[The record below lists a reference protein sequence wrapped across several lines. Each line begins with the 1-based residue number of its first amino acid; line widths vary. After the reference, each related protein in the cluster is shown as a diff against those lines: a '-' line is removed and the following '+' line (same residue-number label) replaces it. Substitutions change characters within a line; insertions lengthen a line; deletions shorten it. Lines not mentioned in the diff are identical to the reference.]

1 MQPSLANHLFKKIL
15 PLAFILNFL
24 LNAAAALLVYFNR
37 QTIPLRGQ
45 GGVQR
50 DFFVA
55 ALIIGFLTTL
65 ATLPGARRE
74 VWAGRAR
81 GFGIAGLRV
90 PNRHPLTT
98 SILMGILSAL
108 VFTLFAVRAL
118 DHLKV
123 LQLTLAQFVVFKA
136 LFASAVGVFTAATA
150 ALLAVAP
157 ESSRPGNAIFSSGEA
172 PGIAPGDRLDYFDKG
187 ALAVTDQARG
197 CNGTPLW
204 QLLVEGALEPVHV
217 RAALGDLVTRFP
229 SLATRV
235 RPLDGAAPWASHYCY
250 RQDAQFT
257 LDAIFRVAS
266 VNDSEAS
273 LAALCREEMNR
284 PFDPFRDF
292 PVTLTLALVAE
303 DRCRLLFRQHHMI
316 ADGRAF
322 LFLLQEFARF
332 LEHARQ
338 GTRPGE
344 GELLPVGR
352 RGELEPLGLTPLRRT
367 LLTARGMLLLLSRVA
382 RMTFSPLTPML
393 QNQSRDYT
401 GDNGTLHLDLPD
413 TLLERLRG
421 ARERASVSLNSC
433 LTGALLEAAARWHR
447 QLGKPLGRT
456 VTRLLV
462 ETRPRDRAFLSFA
475 NHLAM
480 HEVSVDLRR
489 TPGAVAAMQQVQ
501 REVDAQRA
509 SQTPLQQLLAQRI
522 FVLAFPLADLQR
534 IVFESRQLSSNL
546 DFSNLIA
553 LACPPMRGAGWRV
566 GALRVTTTVAPR
578 TGIIV
583 TVLRY
588 DGRLT
593 FNFNYKSS
601 AATREETRAFA
612 EQFAAVLSELAGV
625 PLDATFC

>member
-1 MQPSLANHLFKKIL
+1 MQPSLSRYLFRKIL
-15 PLAFILNFL
+15 PLALILNFL
-24 LNAAAALLVYFNR
+24 LNAAAALLVYLNH
-37 QTIPLRGQ
+37 QSIPLRGP
-45 GGVQR
+45 GGVQP

-81 GFGIAGLRV
+81 GFGLGALRL
-90 PNRHPLTT
+90 PNRHPLAT
-98 SILMGILSAL
+98 SLLLGILTACLFTLSAL
-108 VFTLFAVRAL
+108 RGF
-118 DHLKV
+118 DHFGLRE
-123 LQLTLAQFVVFKA
+123 LTLAQFVLFKA
-136 LFASAVGVFTAATA
+136 LFASTVGVLTAAA
-150 ALLAVAP
+150 ATLLAVAP
-157 ESSRPGNAIFSSGEA
+157 ESSSPPEAISLSANAAGTT
-172 PGIAPGDRLDYFDKG
+172 PGDPLDYFDKG

-204 QLLVEGALEPVHV
+204 QLLVEGALEPAHV
-217 RAALGDLVTRFP
+217 RTALADLVTRFP

-235 RPLDGAAPWASHYCY
+235 RPLDGVAPWASRYCY
-250 RQDAQFT
+250 QRAPDFT
-257 LDAIFRVAS
+257 LDAIFRVAPAH
-266 VNDSEAS
+266 DEAG

-284 PFDPFRDF
+284 PFDPLRDF
-292 PVTLTLALVAE
+292 PVTLTLAPLAGA
-303 DRCRLLFRQHHMI
+303 RCRLLFRQHHMI

-338 GTRPGE
+338 GTRPGDD
-344 GELLPVGR
+344 ELAPVGR
-352 RGELEPLGLTPLRRT
+352 RGELEPLGLSPLRRAA
-367 LLTARGMLLLLSRVA
+367 LTAWGMLLLLARVA
-382 RMTFSPLTPML
+382 RMTFSPLTPLL
-393 QNQSRDYT
+393 QNQSRDYS
-401 GDNGTLHLDLPD
+401 GENGTLHLDVPD
-413 TLLERLRG
+413 ALLERLRA
-421 ARERASVSLNSC
+421 AREQASVSLNSC

-489 TPGAVAAMQQVQ
+489 TQGAVAAMQQVQ

-509 SQTPLQQLLAQRI
+509 SQTPLQQLLAERV

-553 LACPPMRGAGWRV
+553 LAGPPMRGAGWRV
-566 GALRVTTTVAPR
+566 RALRVTTAVAPR

-601 AATREETRAFA
+601 AATRAETRAFA
-612 EQFAAVLSELAGV
+612 DQFAAVLAELAGG
-625 PLDATFC
+625 PLDATFS